1 MVQVQTYPPAYF
13 PPPLSSSW
21 HRQLPSSSSESQLL
35 LKSTQ
40 ILREMLAGAGS
51 DLSPPEPGR
60 DRELKRTPSGRL
72 ADVAFRSAQ
81 RRWDGSG
88 VGMPAGTG
96 AFCRAVR
103 APCTDSAPVGLSPR
117 PQHPPA
123 AVKQHRSG
131 QGWSRARS
139 GHRRE
144 RGAPS
149 NLPDTPAKTQKWCWF

>member
-72 ADVAFRSAQ
+72 ADVASVSPAALGRQ
-81 RRWDGSG
+81 RRWD
-88 VGMPAGTG
+88 AGG
-96 AFCRAVR
+96 
-103 APCTDSAPVGLSPR
+103 
-117 PQHPPA
+117 
-123 AVKQHRSG
+123 HRSLLPG
-131 QGWSRARS
+131 CPRTLHRFCTRGLVTPSPAPACGCKAASLGAGLVQSSLRASEGEGSPIKPPRYS
-139 GHRRE
+139 G
-144 RGAPS
+144 
-149 NLPDTPAKTQKWCWF
+149 